1 MNTQSQSNV
10 GGDNGSKPTE
20 STQLDEEP
28 KEPRNDFMA
37 QLGQELRAPLN
48 AIMGFAQHLERQC
61 DDASTTDNIKQVQKA
76 ANDLLDIINRKLADP
91 GSERDGVP
99 NVTAD
104 SQCDVLYIEDDSIN
118 FASVKLLL
126 GNTRKLKV
134 VQSTSGKSGLA
145 LAQTHDPKLILLD
158 LDLPDI
164 HGSEV
169 ITHLQKEPATA
180 RIPIIVLSGDTTP
193 SQIERML
200 VLGARNYV
208 TKPFKV
214 PAFLAVVDEVLEET
228 IRSN

>member
-1 MNTQSQSNV
+1 MNIHSQSNLSE
-10 GGDNGSKPTE
+10 DNGAKSAA
-20 STQLDEEP
+20 SARLGEEP
-28 KEPRNDFMA
+28 RCNDFLA
-37 QLGQELRAPLN
+37 QLSQELRAPLN
-48 AIMGFAQHLERQC
+48 AITGFAQHLEKQC
-61 DDASTTDNIKQVQKA
+61 DDASTTDNIKQVQKT
-76 ANDLLDIINRKLADP
+76 ANDLLDIINRKLTGP
-91 GSERDGVP
+91 GRGSDRDNAP
-99 NVTAD
+99 NVTSD
-104 SQCDVLYIEDDSIN
+104 SHCDVLYIEDDSIN

-134 VQSTSGKSGLA
+134 LQSTNGKSGLA

-169 ITHLQKEPATA
+169 LTHLQKEPATA
-180 RIPIIVLSGDTTP
+180 RIPVIVLSGDTTP

-214 PAFLAVVDEVLEET
+214 PAFLAVVDEILEET
-228 IRSN
+228 ARSN

>member
-10 GGDNGSKPTE
+10 GGGNGGKPTE
-20 STQLDEEP
+20 STQLDKEP

-37 QLGQELRAPLN
+37 QLGQELRTPLN

-61 DDASTTDNIKQVQKA
+61 DDASTTDTIKQVQKA
-76 ANDLLDIINRKLADP
+76 ANDLLDIINRKLVEP
-91 GSERDGVP
+91 GSNRDSAP
-99 NVTAD
+99 IVTGD

-118 FASVKLLL
+118 FAAVKLLL

-134 VQSTSGKSGLA
+134 VQSTSGKSGVA

-180 RIPIIVLSGDTTP
+180 RIPIVVLSGDTTP
-193 SQIERML
+193 SQIEHML

-214 PAFLAVVDEVLEET
+214 PAFLAVVDEVLEKEV
-228 IRSN
+228 RSN

>member
-10 GGDNGSKPTE
+10 GGDNRGKLTE
-20 STQLDEEP
+20 STQLD
-28 KEPRNDFMA
+28 KEPLSDFTV

-61 DDASTTDNIKQVQKA
+61 DDASTADTIKQVQKA
-76 ANDLLDIINRKLADP
+76 ANNLLDIINRKLVGP
-91 GSERDGVP
+91 GSDRDSAP

-118 FASVKLLL
+118 FASVRLLL

-193 SQIERML
+193 SQIEHML

-214 PAFLAVVDEVLEET
+214 PAFLAVVDEVLEKT
-228 IRSN
+228 VRSN

>member
-1 MNTQSQSNV
+1 MNVHSQSNLSEDD
-10 GGDNGSKPTE
+10 GAKSAASFRLE
-20 STQLDEEP
+20 EEP
-28 KEPRNDFMA
+28 LRNDFLA
-37 QLGQELRAPLN
+37 QLSQELRPPLN

-61 DDASTTDNIKQVQKA
+61 DDAGTTDNIKQVQKA
-76 ANDLLDIINRKLADP
+76 ANDLLGIINRKLAEPGP
-91 GSERDGVP
+91 GSGRDKAP

-118 FASVKLLL
+118 FASIKLLL

-134 VQSTSGKSGLA
+134 LQSTSGKSGLA

-158 LDLPDI
+158 LELPDM

-169 ITHLQKEPATA
+169 IKHLQKEPATA
-180 RIPIIVLSGDTTP
+180 RIPVIVLSGDTTP

-228 IRSN
+228 TRSN